1 MRPLLFGVLGRTRG
15 GRLVVRDAE
24 GVHAFG
30 EPSGISVEVRV
41 HDRRA
46 YGMVLRTG
54 STGLADSYA
63 AGMWDCE
70 DLVGLVRL
78 AARNMAPLDA
88 LRRRFAPVI
97 VPTQRVGAL
106 LRRSTPRR
114 ARRDVAAHYDLSN
127 ALFARFLD
135 ETMMYSCGIFERPE
149 ATLREAQEAKLDRIC
164 RKLGLGPGDH
174 VLEIGTGWGGFAI
187 HAASRYGCRV
197 TTTTIS
203 EAQREEALARIAA
216 GGLSDRITVL
226 DRDYREL
233 PAPPTGW
240 QKMVSIE
247 MIEAVGWRN
256 LPVYLRTCGALLAD
270 DGLFCLQAITID
282 DRAYEVEKG
291 TRSFANTRIFP
302 GGFLPA
308 QTPLLRLTARH
319 TAMRPV
325 HLEEIGPHYATTLAR
340 WAERFAAIPAA
351 ELEAMGF
358 DERFARLWAF
368 YLAYMEA
375 GFRER
380 RIGDVQL
387 MLAGP
392 AFRGENALLA
402 RASAPGTDPSAAVE
416 AAADEV
422 EEQAG
427 PA

>member
-1 MRPLLFGVLGRTRG
+1 MNRALLLKVLARTTG
-15 GRLVVRDAE
+15 GRLVIVDRDE
-24 GVHAFG
+24 TIELG
-30 EPSGISVEVRV
+30 EPSGVSVEVRV
-41 HDRRA
+41 LDRRA

-54 STGLADSYA
+54 STGMADSYA
-63 AGMWDCE
+63 AGMWECD

-78 AARNMAPLDA
+78 AARNMAPLDE

-97 VPTQRVGAL
+97 VPGQRVGAA
-106 LRRSTPRR
+106 LRSSTPAR
-114 ARRDVAAHYDLSN
+114 ARRDIAAHYDLSN
-127 ALFARFLD
+127 ELFALFLD
-135 ETMMYSCGIFERPE
+135 ETMMYSCALFERPDM
-149 ATLREAQEAKLDRIC
+149 TLREAQEAKLDSIC
-164 RKLGLGPGDH
+164 RKLGLNQGDH

-187 HAASRYGCRV
+187 HAAGRYGCRV

-203 EAQREEALARIAA
+203 EAQRAEAQARVDAA
-216 GGLSDRITVL
+216 GLGHLITIL

-233 PAPPTGW
+233 DGRW
-240 QKMVSIE
+240 HKMVSIE

-256 LPVYLRTCGALLAD
+256 LPVYLAKCGELLAD

-308 QTPLLRLTARH
+308 QTPLMELTAKH
-319 TAMRPV
+319 SPMRAV
-325 HLEEIGPHYATTLAR
+325 HLEELGPHYATTLRR
-340 WAERFAAIPAA
+340 WAENFGAVPLGR
-351 ELEAMGF
+351 LEAMGF
-358 DERFARLWAF
+358 DERFQRMWRF

-380 RIGDVQL
+380 RIGDIHL

-392 AFRGENALLA
+392 QFRGENALLR
-402 RASAPGTDPSAAVE
+402 RAASGASAAVE

-422 EEQAG
+422 EQQSRA
-427 PA
+427 A